1 MSPHWLVPHWAQ
13 YVIEAFVVLVLILV
27 LGAFGKK

>member
-13 YVIEAFVVLVLILV
+13 YVIEAFVLLVLVLA
-27 LGAFGKK
+27 LGNFKQ

>member
-13 YVIEAFVVLVLILV
+13 YVIEAFIVVVIIL
-27 LGAFGKK
+27 AFGNFKQ